1 MRILITGA
9 GGRLGSELARA
20 LTSQQ
25 HAVTGVDMDTVDI
38 TDREGVGA
46 AFAAAS
52 PELVVHCAALTA
64 VDFCADHPDEALR
77 VNGYGTQIIAQ
88 ACLRHG
94 AALAYLS
101 TNEVFDGQECLPRL
115 EYDSPRPANPYGYSK
130 WVGEQA
136 VRDLVSRHFI
146 IRTSWLFAHGGRNFI
161 HTVLQRAREGQPLR
175 VVVNEVSS
183 PTYANDLAAAI
194 ARLVVTGSY
203 GIYHLANEGYASRWQ
218 FAREALDQA
227 GFGAVPIEP
236 IALAEFARA
245 SRPPQYALLRN
256 TAAARLGITL
266 RPWQAALSAFLE
278 AEGLRAR

>member
-9 GGRLGSELARA
+9 GGRLGSELVRA
-20 LTSQQ
+20 LASQP
-25 HAVTGVDMDTVDI
+25 HTVIGVDTDTVDV
-38 TDREGVGA
+38 TDQAAVGE

-52 PELVVHCAALTA
+52 PELVIHCAALTA
-64 VDFCADHPDEALR
+64 VDFCAEHPDEALR
-77 VNGYGTQIIAQ
+77 VNGYGTQIVAQ
-88 ACLRHG
+88 ACLQHG

-101 TNEVFDGQECLPRL
+101 TNEVFDGQECRPYL
-115 EYDSPRPANPYGYSK
+115 EYDPPRPANPYGYSK

-161 HTVLQRAREGQPLR
+161 HTVLRRAREGQPLR

-194 ARLVVTGSY
+194 AQLVITGSY

-227 GFGAVPIEP
+227 GFEAVPIEP

-245 SRPPQYALLRN
+245 SRPPQYAILRN

-266 RPWQAALSAFLE
+266 RPWQEALAAFLK

>member
-9 GGRLGSELARA
+9 GGRLGSELARVLA
-20 LTSQQ
+20 SQQ
-25 HAVTGVDMDTVDI
+25 HTVTGIDIDTVDI
-38 TDREGVGA
+38 TDRAGVGDALA
-46 AFAAAS
+46 ATS
-52 PELVVHCAALTA
+52 PELVIHCAALTA
-64 VDFCADHPDEALR
+64 VDFCAEHPDEALR
-77 VNGYGTQIIAQ
+77 VNGYGTQIVAQ
-88 ACLRHG
+88 ACLQHG
-94 AALAYLS
+94 AALAYIS
-101 TNEVFDGQECLPRL
+101 TNEVFDGREYRPSL
-115 EYDSPRPANPYGYSK
+115 EYDPPRPANPYGYSK

-146 IRTSWLFAHGGRNFI
+146 IRTSWLFAHGGHNFI

-183 PTYANDLAAAI
+183 PTYASDLAAAI
-194 ARLVVTGSY
+194 AQLVVSGSF
-203 GIYHLANEGYASRWQ
+203 GIYHLVNEGYASRWQ

-236 IALAEFARA
+236 MALAEFGRS

-256 TAAARLGITL
+256 AAAAHLGIRL
-266 RPWQAALSAFLE
+266 RPWQEALAAFLE